1 MLKWYKTLDEG
12 LDTIVGEK
20 GNKLSSGLKQSINLI
35 RAIVEMRR
43 RPNKL
48 YILDEITSNMDDDS
62 RHRAIDLID
71 RECHSTLVV
80 ISHNEGFDKITGHH
94 IFVKDHKI
102 ILNDED

>member
-1 MLKWYKTLDEG
+1 MKWYKTLDEG

-80 ISHNEGFDKITGHH
+80 ISHNEGFDKITNHH

-102 ILNDED
+102 ILDED